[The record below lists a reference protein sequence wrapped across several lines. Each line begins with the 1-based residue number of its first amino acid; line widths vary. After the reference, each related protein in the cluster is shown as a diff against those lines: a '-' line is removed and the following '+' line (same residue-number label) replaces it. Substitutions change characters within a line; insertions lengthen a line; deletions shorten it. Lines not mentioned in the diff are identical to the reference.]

1 MNKNLLHG
9 FSFLTTLLTA
19 ASMQAA
25 PLASTSLGGTAAAPT
40 GDTGFSSTIWAST
53 AGGGTASS
61 ATFTPGDQG
70 VLPAA
75 YTGSGL
81 TNTGNYITTSG
92 TPAFRTLSTGIAN
105 EAPTTR
111 YFSFLYSIAGSSNAL
126 NGGGLSFFNGT
137 TEIFQVGIGTDGVTG
152 SQIRVN
158 NSAVGGTATYTSS
171 PFATGTDVL
180 WIIGKIDAAVGD
192 DTVSIRFYK
201 GADALSAT
209 EDFTGTQST
218 TNSFSFASGL
228 NTIRFNSPGGQLG
241 QRFDEFR
248 LGDSF
253 ASVVP
258 EPSTG
263 ALVLAGVCGLVMRRR
278 SIRS

>member
-1 MNKNLLHG
+1 
-9 FSFLTTLLTA
+9 
-19 ASMQAA
+19 MQAA
-25 PLASTSLGGTAAAPT
+25 PLSSTSFGGSAAAPT

-53 AGGGTASS
+53 AGGGTAST

-75 YTGSGL
+75 YTGSGF

-92 TPAFRTLSTGIAN
+92 TPTFRTLSTTIAN
-105 EAPTTR
+105 ETPTTR

-126 NGGGLSFFNGT
+126 NGGGLSFFNGGA
-137 TEIFQVGIGTDGVTG
+137 EIFQVGIGTDGVTG

-158 NSAVGGTATYTSS
+158 NSAVGVSATYTSS
-171 PFATGTDVL
+171 PFTTGTDVL
-180 WIIGKIDAAVGD
+180 WIVGKIDTAVGT
-192 DTVSIRFYK
+192 DTVSVRFYK

-218 TNSFSFASGL
+218 TNTFSLANAL

-241 QRFDEFR
+241 QQFDEFR
-248 LGDSF
+248 LGDTF
-253 ASVVP
+253 ASVTAVP
-258 EPSTG
+258 EPATG

-278 SIRS
+278 SIRP